1 MVPDWGVPTDEQ
13 LAAFSKNTG
22 IKVNIAEAVGWLEP
36 LDVSN
41 EDKDDIPTIE
51 TFTIDDKVLAMPYAN
66 DYCLS
71 FYNTKQFE
79 AAGITEEPQTGNQV
93 LEDCRKLKST
103 GTVN

>member
-1 MVPDWGVPTDEQ
+1 MKNKMVSVILVIAMTATMIVGCGAKKDSKSTSDGADSKGQEITFMVPDWGVPTDEQ

-51 TFTIDDKVLAMPYAN
+51 TFTIDDKVLAMP
-66 DYCLS
+66 
-71 FYNTKQFE
+71 
-79 AAGITEEPQTGNQV
+79 
-93 LEDCRKLKST
+93 
-103 GTVN
+103 